1 MTLALN
7 LTEKRQKIQKAQKG
21 KKKKQVEN
29 ADLYRPVLNKIMTT
43 HK

>member
-21 KKKKQVEN
+21 KKKTGRKCRLV
-29 ADLYRPVLNKIMTT
+29 
-43 HK
+43 